1 MKPLLLWVVIGE
13 YCRFGGVSFS
23 ASSATD
29 RICIGRDDDL
39 GIGVGVVFGLAGYA
53 QVGTEEEIEFAG
65 PTVRVLVLG
74 QLLQQAEERVLFGR
88 RTGIT
93 RGCGVGAA
101 SLGLAAGGLRGD
113 GAGGG
118 GGGGEADVCCWV
130 GLLICRVEGER
141 GVLRVGGRRRAD
153 VEKSLGQEAERGGP
167 G

>member
-1 MKPLLLWVVIGE
+1 VIAE
-13 YCRFGGVSFS
+13 YCRFGRVSFS
-23 ASSATD
+23 ASSATH

-39 GIGVGVVFGLAGYA
+39 GIGLGVVFGLARYA

-113 GAGGG
+113 G

-141 GVLRVGGRRRAD
+141 GVLRVGGRRRAH

-167 G
+167 R

>member
-1 MKPLLLWVVIGE
+1 MKLIENLSLWVVIAE
-13 YCRFGGVSFS
+13 YGRFGHVSFS
-23 ASSATD
+23 D
-29 RICIGRDDDL
+29 RICL
-39 GIGVGVVFGLAGYA
+39 GIGLGVVFGLARYA

-93 RGCGVGAA
+93 GGCGVGAA

-113 GAGGG
+113 GG

-141 GVLRVGGRRRAD
+141 GVLRVGGRRTAN
-153 VEKSLGQEAERGGP
+153 VEKSLGREAERRGP